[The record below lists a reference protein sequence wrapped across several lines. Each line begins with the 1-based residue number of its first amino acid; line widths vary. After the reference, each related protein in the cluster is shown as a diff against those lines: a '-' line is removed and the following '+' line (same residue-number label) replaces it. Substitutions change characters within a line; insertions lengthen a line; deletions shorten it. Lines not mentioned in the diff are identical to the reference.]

1 MNQEKKIFTVK
12 HSGDM
17 GDIVASLAAVKQ
29 LCDRDRAKAHYILDA
44 SGGYLNPN
52 VKFQAPNGTKF
63 NAKSA
68 EFLKPLIEAQPY
80 IDSVEIDP
88 YGMQNVDYD
97 LNEFRRAFVDR
108 NAIQKTNQN
117 LVYLHQYALGLPLG
131 YHGPWLADPKA
142 DGEPNSVLFARTVRY
157 QSAHVMWEYICQN
170 LKNKGIVPDFIGT
183 DVEEA
188 AFKEC
193 FPRAAIN
200 RVKVESALDMAK
212 QIALHQEVVVNGT
225 LLYWIAVGLGHP
237 SIVHEEGL
245 DIPTTHWRDE
255 MENLTYIMGARRMR
269 GAPERKEVAVGYD
282 H

>member
-17 GDIVASLAAVKQ
+17 GDIVASLAAVKEI
-29 LCDRDRAKAHYILDA
+29 CDRDGAKAHYILDA

-97 LNEFRRAFVDR
+97 LNEFRRAFVNR
-108 NAIQKTNQN
+108 EAFQKTNQN
-117 LVYLHQYALGLPLG
+117 LVYLHQYSLGLPLG

-142 DGEPNSVLFARTVRY
+142 EGEANGVLFARTVRY

-193 FPRAAIN
+193 FPRATIN

-269 GAPERKEVAVGYD
+269 GAPERKEVAVGYA
-282 H
+282 